1 MSCNGNPI
9 MNMTF
14 NLPVSFSL
22 IPFSQ
27 FLAGSGKFM
36 GATIIRLAQPIYSDR
51 NSSCNV
57 RVLNYMHLQV
67 GKHVI
72 HLKSATIMTV
82 RFKSTVNPR
91 CLEVPSYIIENSR
104 TLMARTFLEP

>member
-1 MSCNGNPI
+1 

-14 NLPVSFSL
+14 NLPGSFSL

-27 FLAGSGKFM
+27 FLAGSGKFV

-51 NSSCNV
+51 NSSGNV
-57 RVLNYMHLQV
+57 RVLNYMHLKV
-67 GKHVI
+67 GMHI
-72 HLKSATIMTV
+72 MHLKSATIMTV

-91 CLEVPSYIIENSR
+91 CLEIPSYIKENSR
-104 TLMARTFLEP
+104 TSMARTPLEP